1 MASVNPAVGTGAL
14 SPGDSA
20 RPGEG
25 LGFRDNPWVQ
35 LVAGIICMA
44 MISNVQYSWT
54 IFVLPIHEKYHWT
67 TAAIQFSFTLYILS
81 QTWPAPFM
89 GYLADRFGPRLLALV
104 GSLFVAGSW
113 IEYSVTSSLAGLYVG
128 GALSGIGAGLVYA
141 VCIGNALKWFAKRR
155 GLAAGLTAMG
165 FGSGAAITIIPLMHS
180 LVAQGYQRTFLVYGI
195 IQGAIIFA
203 GALALKAAPKRATGG
218 RAPNPR
224 LLHSK
229 VDSTPKQTLRSLA
242 FWMMYIDF
250 TLVAASGLIA
260 TAGLSPIAHSFG
272 VAMLP
277 VTLLGFT
284 MPVLTYALSINNIMN
299 GLSRVIFGW
308 VSDLIGREMTMF
320 LTFFA
325 QGVGIFALEKYG
337 RSPVWFVILAGLVFF
352 AWGNI
357 YGIFPALTSDQYGQ
371 KYATT
376 NYALLY
382 TAKGAAAFFV
392 PLGSYLA
399 VRAGGWSLTLDIM
412 ALANI
417 VAAVMM
423 LALVRPLRVR
433 EIRKQEQQASL
444 VTAP

>member
-1 MASVNPAVGTGAL
+1 
-14 SPGDSA
+14 
-20 RPGEG
+20 
-25 LGFRDNPWVQ
+25 VQ
-35 LVAGIICMA
+35 LIAGIVCMA

-67 TAAIQFSFTLYILS
+67 TAAIQFSFTLYILF
-81 QTWPAPFM
+81 QAWPVPLM
-89 GYLADRFGPRLLALV
+89 GYLADRFGPRPLVLV

-113 IEYSVTSSLAGLYVG
+113 IEYSVASSLAGLYVA

-141 VCIGNALKWFAKRR
+141 ICMGNVLKWFDKRR

-180 LVAQGYQRTFLVYGI
+180 LVSQGYQRTFLVYGI
-195 IQGAIIFA
+195 LQGALIFV
-203 GALALKAAPKRATGG
+203 GALALKVAPKGAPRG

-229 VDSTPKQTLRSLA
+229 VDSTPKQTLRSFA

-250 TLVAASGLIA
+250 ILVAASGLIA
-260 TAGLSPIAHSFG
+260 TAQLSPIAHSFR
-272 VAMLP
+272 VALVP
-277 VTLLGFT
+277 VTLLGIT
-284 MPVLTYALSINNIMN
+284 MPVLTFALSINNIMN

-308 VSDLIGREMTMF
+308 VSDLIGRELTMF
-320 LTFFA
+320 FTFLA

-337 RSPVWFVILAGLVFF
+337 RNPVWFVILAGLVFF

-371 KYATT
+371 KFATT

-382 TAKGAAAFFV
+382 TAKGAASFFV

-399 VRAGGWSLTLDIM
+399 VRSGGWSWTLNTM
-412 ALANI
+412 ATANI
-417 VAAVMM
+417 VAAVML

-433 EIRKQEQQASL
+433 EIRKQEQQAAL